1 MWGSAWGLTAVVG
14 AFALG
19 LVFMSFAFMGGAVVV
34 ALPVAL
40 IAVAFA
46 AYADFKRRRK
56 QTAMIHAHREQARTE
71 KVEFTER
78 DQQTLVSE

>member
-1 MWGSAWGLTAVVG
+1 MWGTTIVVT

-19 LVFMSFAFMGGAVVV
+19 LVAMSGAFMGGAVIV

-40 IAVAFA
+40 IAIGVAAFS
-46 AYADFKRRRK
+46 DLNRRRK
-56 QTAMIHAHREQARTE
+56 QAASIHDREQARTE